1 MTIHRTISR
10 IILGMGLSLMSLLAL
25 NSPVRAVTGKD
36 VGGGVWEFNC
46 FPKPPVRS
54 SVEECPKGE
63 RLYPLICCFDTL
75 TISPSSTWIGNRVL
89 CLNVLAFEKGENPI
103 DVLKKAKDFP
113 KKSIYYFAD
122 SDPHTEAIRHEILDD
137 IETLYYFDSDPH
149 TEAICHEILDDIETP
164 CNIVFRQEDKS
175 GYRRLLPGASMV
187 PAPPLYALG
196 SMQSIDEYKALGKA
210 EKSIVYYYKAG
221 KLHINHWVVVTPYL
235 SSVKKEIG
243 GVLTGACMIRTQFPE
258 KGLSRELREFYE
270 KFEYH
275 VTKYTPTEL
284 KNYRMHKGLY
294 PVIDLDLEKESAV
307 ILYAASLGT
316 YPEDHPGF
324 KCSVQFRGKEE
335 SEGFFTPDTA
345 EKISKARQSGEPPV
359 IYLVGRYD
367 AKQKVFI
374 AEKWMEEAQII
385 SDIKALQQ
393 TDKNSKAPSQQGE
406 NINHEEVCS
415 DIDKGDR

>member
-1 MTIHRTISR
+1 MTIHRTIRR

-25 NSPVRAVTGKD
+25 NSPVRAAVGKD
-36 VGGGVWEFNC
+36 VGGGVYEFD
-46 FPKPPVRS
+46 FGRLTLGRT

-63 RLYPLICCFDTL
+63 RLYPLIRCFDTF
-75 TISPSSTWIGNRVL
+75 TISPSFTWIGNRDL
-89 CLNVLAFEKGENPI
+89 RLNVLVFEKGENPI

-113 KKSIYYFAD
+113 KESIYYFMK
-122 SDPHTEAIRHEILDD
+122 SDPYTKVH
-137 IETLYYFDSDPH
+137 
-149 TEAICHEILDDIETP
+149 HEILDDIETP
-164 CNIVFRQEDKS
+164 CDIVFRQKDKS

-196 SMQSIDEYKALGKA
+196 SMQSIDEYVGKTIEGSA
-210 EKSIVYYYKAG
+210 HYYKAG
-221 KLHINHWVVVTPYL
+221 KLHISHWVVVTPYL
-235 SSVKKEIG
+235 SSVKEKIG
-243 GVLTGACMIRTQFPE
+243 KGWRPVAYTIRTQFPE

-307 ILYAASLGT
+307 ILYAASHGT

-393 TDKNSKAPSQQGE
+393 TDKNSGAPSQQGE
-406 NINHEEVCS
+406 NINHEEVRS
-415 DIDKGDR
+415 DIDKRNG

>member
-1 MTIHRTISR
+1 MTIHRTIRR
-10 IILGMGLSLMSLLAL
+10 IILGMGLSLLSLLAL
-25 NSPVRAVTGKD
+25 NSPVRAAVGKD
-36 VGGGVWEFNC
+36 VGGGVYEFD
-46 FPKPPVRS
+46 FGVLSLGRT

-63 RLYPLICCFDTL
+63 RLYPLIRCFDTFS
-75 TISPSSTWIGNRVL
+75 ISPSFTWIGNRDL

-113 KKSIYYFAD
+113 KESIYYFMK
-122 SDPHTEAIRHEILDD
+122 SDPYTKVH
-137 IETLYYFDSDPH
+137 
-149 TEAICHEILDDIETP
+149 HEILDDIETP
-164 CNIVFRQEDKS
+164 CDIVFRQEDKS

-235 SSVKKEIG
+235 SSVKEKIG
-243 GVLTGACMIRTQFPE
+243 EVWRPVAYTIRTQFPD

-294 PVIDLDLEKESAV
+294 PVIDLDSEKESAV
-307 ILYAASLGT
+307 ILYAASRGT

-393 TDKNSKAPSQQGE
+393 TDKNSESHSQQGE
-406 NINHEEVCS
+406 NVNHEEVRS
-415 DIDKGDR
+415 DIENATGER

>member
-1 MTIHRTISR
+1 MTIHRTIRR
-10 IILGMGLSLMSLLAL
+10 IILGMGLSLMSHLAL

-36 VGGGVWEFNC
+36 VGGGVWEFNG
-46 FPKPPVRS
+46 FPKPPVRC

-63 RLYPLICCFDTL
+63 RLYPLIRCFDTL

-89 CLNVLAFEKGENPI
+89 LLNVLVFEKGENPI

-113 KKSIYYFAD
+113 KESIYYFVK
-122 SDPHTEAIRHEILDD
+122 SDPYTKVHN
-137 IETLYYFDSDPH
+137 
-149 TEAICHEILDDIETP
+149 EILDDIETP
-164 CNIVFRQEDKS
+164 CDIVFRQKEKS
-175 GYRRLLPGASMV
+175 GYRRPLPGASMV

-196 SMQSIDEYKALGKA
+196 SMQSIDEYMGMTKEG
-210 EKSIVYYYKAG
+210 IVIYDKEG

-235 SSVKKEIG
+235 SSVKEKIRK
-243 GVLTGACMIRTQFPE
+243 VWRPVAYTIRTQFPE

-294 PVIDLDLEKESAV
+294 PVIDLNLEKKSAV
-307 ILYAASLGT
+307 ILYAASRGT
-316 YPEDHPGF
+316 YPEDHLGF

-406 NINHEEVCS
+406 NINQEEVRS
-415 DIDKGDR
+415 DIDKGNGCKKEGDVQHEPQSQA

>member
-36 VGGGVWEFNC
+36 VGGGVWEFNYS
-46 FPKPPVRS
+46 PQALVRT

-63 RLYPLICCFDTL
+63 RLYPLICCFDTS

-103 DVLKKAKDFP
+103 DVLKKAEDFP
-113 KKSIYYFAD
+113 KESIYYFVK
-122 SDPHTEAIRHEILDD
+122 SDPYTKVHNEILAG
-137 IETLYYFDSDPH
+137 IK
-149 TEAICHEILDDIETP
+149 TP
-164 CNIVFRQEDKS
+164 CWIVFRQEDKS

>member
-113 KKSIYYFAD
+113 KESIYYFMK
-122 SDPHTEAIRHEILDD
+122 SDPYTKVHHEILDD
-137 IETLYYFDSDPH
+137 IK
-149 TEAICHEILDDIETP
+149 TP
-164 CNIVFRQEDKS
+164 CDIVFRQEDKS

>member
-1 MTIHRTISR
+1 MTIHRTIRR

-25 NSPVRAVTGKD
+25 NSPVRAAVGKD
-36 VGGGVWEFNC
+36 VGGGVYEFDSG
-46 FPKPPVRS
+46 RS
-54 SVEECPKGE
+54 LGRTSVEECPKGE
-63 RLYPLICCFDTL
+63 RLYPLIRCFDTL

-89 CLNVLAFEKGENPI
+89 CLNVLVFEKGENPI

-113 KKSIYYFAD
+113 KESIYYFMK
-122 SDPHTEAIRHEILDD
+122 SDPYTKVH
-137 IETLYYFDSDPH
+137 
-149 TEAICHEILDDIETP
+149 HEILDDIETP
-164 CNIVFRQEDKS
+164 CDIVFRQKDKS
-175 GYRRLLPGASMV
+175 GYQRPLPGASMV

-196 SMQSIDEYKALGKA
+196 SMQSIDEYMGKTK
-210 EKSIVYYYKAG
+210 EGIVVYDKAG

-307 ILYAASLGT
+307 ILYAASHGT

-406 NINHEEVCS
+406 NINQEEVRS
-415 DIDKGDR
+415 DIDKGNGCKKEGDVQHEPQSQA

>member
-113 KKSIYYFAD
+113 KESIYYFMK
-122 SDPHTEAIRHEILDD
+122 SDPYTKVHHEILDD
-137 IETLYYFDSDPH
+137 IK
-149 TEAICHEILDDIETP
+149 TP
-164 CNIVFRQEDKS
+164 CDIVFRQEDKS

-307 ILYAASLGT
+307 ILYAASHGT